1 MSRIRTIKPDAFRS
15 DSLSTVPR
23 EMRWTFAGLWT
34 YADDAGRG
42 RDDVRLIKADL
53 YPLDDSVSLA
63 VLGADLGR
71 LAGIGSVCRYEVDD
85 RKYFHMPAWL
95 EHQRI
100 NRPTPSKL
108 PPCPIH
114 EGGMKAQVPQSET
127 SLKPHGELS
136 EDSLEEGK
144 GEEGN
149 GMEQGGEGK
158 RPPAKRGCQLPDTWT
173 PTEQHILKA
182 SELELDLKDEV
193 EGFRDHFTA
202 TGVTRKDWDASF
214 RTWLRNS
221 AKWGNSR
228 RNPNRS
234 TNGGP
239 NWDAAMNRAGNH
251 LEIA

>member
-53 YPLDDSVSLA
+53 YPLDDSVSLS
-63 VLGADLGR
+63 VLRSDLES
-71 LAGIGSVCRYEVDD
+71 LARIGSVCRYEVEQ

-95 EHQRI
+95 DHQRI

-114 EGGMKAQVPQSET
+114 EGGMKAHPPEGDSSVSG
-127 SLKPHGELS
+127 HGGLS
-136 EDSLEEGK
+136 EPSPP
-144 GEEGN
+144 EGN
-149 GMEQGGEGK
+149 GKEGNGKEQGGEGK
-158 RPPAKRGCQLPDTWT
+158 PALKRGTQLPESWRPND
-173 PTEQHILKA
+173 QHTAKA
-182 SELELDLKDEV
+182 LELELQLDAELAH
-193 EGFRDHFTA
+193 FRDHA
-202 TGVTRKDWDASF
+202 QANGVTRKDWDAAF
-214 RTWLRNS
+214 RMWLRNS
-221 AKWGNSR
+221 AKWGNSK
-228 RNPNRS
+228 RNPNS
-234 TNGGP
+234 AGP
-239 NWDAAMNRAGNH
+239 DWDAAMDRAGTSH